1 MQTEEADQPEYSQRF
16 EDDEGQVFRFVK
28 LGPSFYSR
36 VMQLSGSRTRLLT
49 EDQWRNGLGL
59 QMAKGWQHI
68 MFFKARNARYYNT
81 TLIFRLEMQ

>member
-1 MQTEEADQPEYSQRF
+1 
-16 EDDEGQVFRFVK
+16 
-28 LGPSFYSR
+28 
-36 VMQLSGSRTRLLT
+36 MQLSGSRTRLLT